1 MVNTRF
7 FVAVTLAYL
16 AVVIALGYL
25 GYRQTKS
32 DDDMV
37 AGRNAHP
44 VILALS
50 YGATSS
56 ASPPSSVSAEL
67 RRSSAWND
75 G

>member
-1 MVNTRF
+1 MVNTWL

-25 GYRQTKS
+25 GYQTKS

-67 RRSSAWND
+67 RRSSAW

>member
-1 MVNTRF
+1 MVNTWL

-44 VILALS
+44 VILVLS
-50 YGATSS
+50 YGATFISKP
-56 ASPPSSVSAEL
+56 AIVGFGGVAAQLGME
-67 RRSSAWND
+67 
-75 G
+75 